1 MCICNKKIKIKNLT
15 YLYVKNVKLYSLF
28 ILNKILLQLVL
39 FIFKQKKKYIGV
51 KILMFLTY
59 NKIVYSLLK
68 I

>member
-15 YLYVKNVKLYSLF
+15 YLYVKKVKLYSLF

-39 FIFKQKKKYIGV
+39 FIFKQKKYIGV

>member
-15 YLYVKNVKLYSLF
+15 YLYVKKVKLYSLF

-39 FIFKQKKKYIGV
+39 FIFKQKKNIGV